1 MKGCG
6 MKVEH
11 KVVSFI
17 ENATYDDLNATDIDI
32 VKKQILTYVGC
43 VIAGSSNMGCEE
55 VVDIAKDLGGK
66 EEATILVH
74 GGKVPAQQAAFA
86 NGVMGRALDVCD
98 HIKPGMHVGSGMIP
112 AIYAVAEMKGGIS
125 GKEFINAIAV
135 GDEVALR
142 LNLLEKDYH
151 GFDPTGI
158 AGVFGAAAG
167 AAKIWGMSHKE
178 ILHTLALA
186 FNRAAGSFQC
196 NIDGALAVRV
206 IEGWIGQAG
215 VECARLASKAIT
227 GPVDFLDGVY
237 GYFNLF
243 TNGRTSGEEIF
254 AGLGEEPL
262 RTYTLG
268 FKKYP
273 SCGMTQGSTELIL
286 NMMAKHGFCAD
297 DVERIV
303 LTMPTYGYNLVG
315 NFKLGDNPKVNAQ
328 FGTPYCI
335 ANALVRKG
343 VKLEHFEPE
352 FIMNDEVLEFT
363 KKIESVCDPSL
374 DPIRPHYASD
384 IKVVCKDGGV
394 YEGSIDISPGTEEA
408 PLEDEDF
415 KRRFYDCIDFAKKS
429 FLEERADEIYRK
441 CLDVADMGNVD
452 ELFHFMTN

>member
-1 MKGCG
+1 
-6 MKVEH
+6 MKVED
-11 KVVSFI
+11 KVVSYI
-17 ENATYDDLNATDIDI
+17 EEAAYEDLSDVDINI
-32 VKKQILTYVGC
+32 VKKQVLTYVGC

-55 VVDIAKDLGGK
+55 VVEVARDLGGK
-66 EEATILVH
+66 EEATVLVH
-74 GGKVPAQQAAFA
+74 GGKVPAQQAAFV

-112 AIYAVAEMKGGIS
+112 AILAVAEMRGGVS
-125 GKEFINAIAV
+125 GKEFINAVAV
-135 GDEVALR
+135 GDEIALR
-142 LNLLEKDYH
+142 MNLLEEDYH

-167 AAKIWGMSHKE
+167 AAKLWGMSHKE

-196 NIDGALAVRV
+196 NIDGALAVRI

-215 VECARLASKAIT
+215 VECARLASKGIT

-243 TNGRTSGEEIF
+243 AGGRTNGGEVF
-254 AGLGEEPL
+254 KGLGTEPL

-273 SCGMTQGSTELIL
+273 SCGMTQGSTQLIL
-286 NMMAKHGFCAD
+286 DMMAAHGFTAAD
-297 DVERIV
+297 VGSIV

-315 NFKLGDNPKVNAQ
+315 HFKLGDNPKVNAQ

-335 ANALVRKG
+335 ANALVREE

-352 FIMNDEVLEFT
+352 FILDDEVLEFA
-363 KKIESVCDPSL
+363 KKIESVCDPSM
-374 DPIRPHYASD
+374 DATRSHYASN
-384 IKVVCKDGGV
+384 IKVICIDGR
-394 YEGSIDISPGTEEA
+394 EFNGSIDVSPGTEEA
-408 PLEDEDF
+408 PLQDEDF
-415 KRRFYDCIDFAKKS
+415 RRRFYDCIDFAKKP
-429 FLEERADEIYRK
+429 FLVERADELYQK
-441 CLDVADMGNVD
+441 CLDIEQMDDVT
-452 ELFHFMTN
+452 ELFRFMTK

>member
-1 MKGCG
+1 MRA
-6 MKVEH
+6 ED

-17 ENATYDDLNATDIDI
+17 EETTFDDLNEVDIDI

-55 VVDIAKDLGGK
+55 VVEIAKDLGGK
-66 EEATILVH
+66 EEGTVLVH
-74 GGKVPAQQAAFA
+74 GGKVPAQQAAFV

-112 AIYAVAEMKGGIS
+112 AIYAIAEMKGGIS
-125 GKEFINAIAV
+125 GKDFITAIAV

-142 LNLLEKDYH
+142 LNLEEEDYH

-167 AAKIWGMSHKE
+167 AAKVWGMTDKE
-178 ILHTLALA
+178 IFHTLSLA
-186 FNRAAGSFQC
+186 FNRCAGSFQC

-215 VECARLASKAIT
+215 VECARLASKGIT
-227 GPVDFLDGVY
+227 GPLDWLDGVY

-243 TNGRTSGEEIF
+243 TNGRTNGQEVF
-254 AGLGEEPL
+254 ATLGKEPL

-273 SCGMTQGSTELIL
+273 SCGMTQGSTELIQ
-286 NMMAKHGFCAD
+286 NMMGQYGFKAAD
-297 DVERIV
+297 VDHIV

-335 ANALVRKG
+335 ANALVREN

-352 FIMNDEVLEFT
+352 FILNDEVLEFAR
-363 KKIESVCDPSL
+363 KIESVCDPGM
-374 DPIRPHYASD
+374 DHVRPHYASD
-384 IKVVCKDGGV
+384 IEVFCKDGSV
-394 YEGSIDISPGTEEA
+394 YKGSIDVSPGTEEA
-408 PLEDEDF
+408 PLKDEDF
-415 KRRFYDCIDFAKKS
+415 KRRFYDCVDFAKKP
-429 FLEERADEIYRK
+429 FLEERADEVYQK
-441 CLDVADMGNVD
+441 CLDVAEMDNVD
-452 ELFHFMTN
+452 ELFHFMTK